1 MEDYKYDGTNI
12 TTLRLVDNTKPA
24 VAHIMRKIE
33 RSYRDK
39 YGYSQ
44 PHIKLGVGGEATWI
58 SMATASHT
66 SN

>member
-44 PHIKLGVGGEATWI
+44 PHIKLGVGG
-58 SMATASHT
+58 
-66 SN
+66 N